1 LHTHDAYEAQAY
13 FLWRVYIVA
22 HAALSFLYGVL
33 LILGARSAETALTLD
48 ESTMSPERAIEHDL
62 DRAARELR
70 LAPALTAEVLARVV
84 ALTCTRIPLLA
95 KAGKTARMRHLIEAG
110 AHVDA
115 ALALIALELPQWQLR
130 RLVHDD
136 GRWHCALSQQ
146 RNLPIEFDQTA
157 DGSHEDAAMAI
168 LTAFIE
174 ALRMAR
180 AGDETAI
187 RTVPD
192 IPVADYAICCD
203 NFR

>member
-22 HAALSFLYGVL
+22 HAVLSFLYGVL
-33 LILGARSAETALTLD
+33 LILGARSTETALTLD

-70 LAPALTAEVLARVV
+70 FAPALTARLLARVV
-84 ALTCTRIPLLA
+84 ALTCARIPLLA
-95 KAGKTARMRHLIEAG
+95 KAGKTAQMRHLIEAG

-115 ALALIALELPQWQLR
+115 ALALIALELPQWQIR

-146 RNLPIEFDQTA
+146 CNLPIEFDQPA
-157 DGSHEDAAMAI
+157 EGSHENAAMAI
-168 LTAFIE
+168 LMAFIE
-174 ALRMAR
+174 AMRMVR

-187 RTVPD
+187 RATPD
-192 IPVADYAICCD
+192 TSLSDYAICCD